1 MATVKGP
8 LFSLA
13 ASGSLAG
20 AIVFSTWKG
29 RPYVREHVVP
39 ANPKSQA
46 QLGVRQMLKFLSQY
60 WDSLTPGERADWEEP
75 AAVTNISPFNAFVA
89 YNQSAWAQ
97 FLSPSIAYPA
107 TRTDTAG
114 TITFDSVDPLVR
126 SLLITVTVTVLAD
139 NWGVLIF
146 RDLTTAFTPS
156 RNNAVAAIPA
166 LSAAAFTWLDVPLP
180 AGVEQ
185 FYRLASFSEA
195 GDMNVLVTEMSGTPT
210 A

>member
-8 LFSLA
+8 LFSLG
-13 ASGSLAG
+13 ASGTLAG

-60 WDSLTPGERADWEEP
+60 WDSLTPGEQADWEEP
-75 AAVTNISPFNAFVA
+75 AAVTNISPFNAFIA

-107 TRTDTAG
+107 TRADTAG
-114 TITFDSVDPLVR
+114 TITFDSVDALVR

>member
-8 LFSLA
+8 LFSLG
-13 ASGSLAG
+13 ASGTLAG

-39 ANPKSQA
+39 ANPRSQA

-60 WDSLTPGERADWEEP
+60 WDSLTPAEQADWEEP

-114 TITFDSVDPLVR
+114 TITFDSVGALVR

-166 LSAAAFTWLDVPLP
+166 LSAATFTWLDVPLP

-195 GDMNVLVTEMSGTPT
+195 GDMDVLVTELSGTPT